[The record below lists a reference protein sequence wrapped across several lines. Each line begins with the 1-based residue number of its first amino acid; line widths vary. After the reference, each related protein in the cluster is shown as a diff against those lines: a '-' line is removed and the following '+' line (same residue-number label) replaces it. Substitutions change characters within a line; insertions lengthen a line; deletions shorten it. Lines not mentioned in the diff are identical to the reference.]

1 MATIRLAMTPPHP
14 HPAIKKNTN
23 VLPLLGVIA
32 AIPTGYPSGMGEM
45 MKDKGENEDAKGG

>member
-1 MATIRLAMTPPHP
+1 MATIRLAMTLPHP

-23 VLPLLGVIA
+23 VLPLLGVI